1 MSEVGAPHTE
11 SKRPPKDARRCETD
25 AYSRSYCARRLG
37 YQIDTSMSG
46 PTCPNWKDGVPL
58 RICHLPQRA
67 PLNGPG
73 IKAASPLAQLVMAD
87 QQQRR
92 VPLSKQALGFFI
104 GGIILLVWVLQ
115 RHVVLNILSAR
126 GSGIR
131 NHKEP
136 CYQEKKEK
144 YLII

>member
-11 SKRPPKDARRCETD
+11 SERPPKDARRCETD
-25 AYSRSYCARRLG
+25 AHSRSYCARRLG
-37 YQIDTSMSG
+37 YQIDTSMSE
-46 PTCPNWKDGVPL
+46 PTCPKWKDGVPL

-92 VPLSKQALGFFI
+92 VSLSKRALSFFI
-104 GGIILLVWVLQ
+104 GGTILLVWGLQ
-115 RHVVLNILSAR
+115 RHGVLNVLSAR

-131 NHKEP
+131 SHKNHATRRRKSSM
-136 CYQEKKEK
+136 
-144 YLII
+144 